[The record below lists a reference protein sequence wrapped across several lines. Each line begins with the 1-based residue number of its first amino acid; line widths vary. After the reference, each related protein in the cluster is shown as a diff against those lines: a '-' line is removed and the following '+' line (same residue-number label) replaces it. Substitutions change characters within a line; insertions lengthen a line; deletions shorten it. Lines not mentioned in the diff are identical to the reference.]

1 MFRIIQP
8 NTWYADP
15 HGAPCKILR
24 ATHEVIHYIRNGR
37 TCIAS
42 MGRFNQDF
50 EPLTKAQAERIAEEI
65 ETAEHIEKLRSN
77 VWANAY
83 FLVQEFKEDGGV
95 IRLTVNTTSIG
106 GSGRWKDGIS
116 WDALQE
122 IKSAVGYG
130 DRDAVE
136 IYPRDADVVN
146 VANMRHLWITPE
158 PISFAWRK

>member
-65 ETAEHIEKLRSN
+65 ETAAYIEKLRSMRRDRN
-77 VWANAY
+77 TQA
-83 FLVQEFKEDGGV
+83 GTGV
-95 IRLTVNTTSIG
+95 PVAGTMPRPQTEQ
-106 GSGRWKDGIS
+106 R
-116 WDALQE
+116 
-122 IKSAVGYG
+122 VG
-130 DRDAVE
+130 
-136 IYPRDADVVN
+136 
-146 VANMRHLWITPE
+146 
-158 PISFAWRK
+158 